1 MKKSKQQT
9 KKEIKE
15 RQVTFKS
22 YLIRHDTNQ
31 RKIAKELGISATAIA
46 KSIERGAFVSGPF
59 SQWWKKNIEKAEQ
72 VSA

>member
-1 MKKSKQQT
+1 MKKSKQT
-9 KKEIKE
+9 KKDIKE

-46 KSIERGAFVSGPF
+46 RSIERGAFVSGPF
-59 SQWWKKNIEKAEQ
+59 AKWWRQNVENTDQA
-72 VSA
+72 SA